1 MGVVV
6 DTHSA
11 VWYLLASNSLSGEA
25 LRALEAATQAGDPV
39 YLPSISVVEV
49 IYLVEKGRLPQLAL
63 ERLND
68 ALADSESAFVLA
80 PLDLTVA
87 HSVRRV
93 PRDTIPDMP
102 DRIIVATAL
111 QLSLPLITCDRRIQ
125 SLGVKTIW

>member
-1 MGVVV
+1 VGVVV

-87 HSVRRV
+87 HSVQRV

-111 QLSLPLITCDRRIQ
+111 QLSLPLITCDRRTQ
-125 SLGVKTIW
+125 SLGVETIW

>member
-111 QLSLPLITCDRRIQ
+111 QLSLPLITCDRRTQ
-125 SLGVKTIW
+125 SLGVETIW

>member
-1 MGVVV
+1 MGVAV

>member
-125 SLGVKTIW
+125 SLGVETIW

>member
-1 MGVVV
+1 VGVVV

-125 SLGVKTIW
+125 SLGVETIW

>member
-1 MGVVV
+1 VGVVV